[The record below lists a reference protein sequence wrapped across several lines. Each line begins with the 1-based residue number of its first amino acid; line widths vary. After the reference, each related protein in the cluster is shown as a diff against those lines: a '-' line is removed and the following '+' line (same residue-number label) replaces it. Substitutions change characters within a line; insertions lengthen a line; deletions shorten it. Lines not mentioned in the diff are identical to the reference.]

1 MDTVHTNGV
10 NALQARLNE
19 PATAASI
26 NRLLDRIEELE
37 QAVTTLTNTISQAPG
52 LAAMAGDM
60 VDEAYQ
66 QAAAHNIDLEARAKT
81 GLHLLSR
88 LTEPQMVTQ
97 LEQLMDMAEQA
108 PGLAAMM
115 GDMADE
121 AMRNVANAGVDIEER
136 ARIGLQLLNRLTE
149 PQMVQQLNQALDMA
163 EQAPGLMAM
172 LGDMADEAMR
182 NMANAG
188 VDVEVLMRKGASAA
202 QQLGALT
209 SAPEYDALM
218 NSGLLDAR
226 ALGLLANL
234 GQAIS
239 NSQSQ
244 PVRPL
249 GPLGLFSAMRDPD
262 VQKALGFLMNFAKE
276 LGKTL

>member
-1 MDTVHTNGV
+1 
-10 NALQARLNE
+10 
-19 PATAASI
+19 
-26 NRLLDRIEELE
+26 
-37 QAVTTLTNTISQAPG
+37 
-52 LAAMAGDM
+52 
-60 VDEAYQ
+60 
-66 QAAAHNIDLEARAKT
+66 
-81 GLHLLSR
+81 
-88 LTEPQMVTQ
+88 
-97 LEQLMDMAEQA
+97 
-108 PGLAAMM
+108 AMM

-121 AMRNVANAGVDIEER
+121 AMRN
-136 ARIGLQLLNRLTE
+136 
-149 PQMVQQLNQALDMA
+149 MA
-163 EQAPGLMAM
+163 A
-172 LGDMADEAMR
+172 
-182 NMANAG
+182 AG

-209 SAPEYDALM
+209 STPEYDALM

-226 ALGLLANL
+226 ALGMLANL
-234 GQAIS
+234 GQAMR